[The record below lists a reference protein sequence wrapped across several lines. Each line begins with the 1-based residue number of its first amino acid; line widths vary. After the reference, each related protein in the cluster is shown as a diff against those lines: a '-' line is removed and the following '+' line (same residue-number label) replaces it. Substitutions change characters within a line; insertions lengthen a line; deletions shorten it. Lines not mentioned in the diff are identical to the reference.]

1 MATLQKIRN
10 RAGIAIAIFIG
21 MALAAFIL
29 GDLFKSSS
37 SIMRGQKMELAEI
50 DGKTVNYPEYQAKVD
65 ELTEIYKMN
74 SGKTSLD
81 QKTNEQI
88 KEQTWQSM
96 VRNLT
101 MKDIYENLGIAVTP
115 AEVFDLVQGK
125 NPHAII
131 QSIFRDPNTGTLNR
145 GALIQFL
152 KYQQANVGGKEH
164 NYWMF
169 IENQIIEERSFTKYN
184 NLLAKGIYATS
195 EEAKND
201 LKGRN
206 HKASIQVAA
215 KMFATVSDSTVKVS
229 ESELKAYYDKNKEK
243 VNQEN
248 NRPIEYISVPVIASK
263 ADEDKLIKW
272 SNDIKAEFS
281 TVTDPAAFVNIN
293 SDVPFDATFFK
304 KGELSPEI
312 GNFAFSGKIGDIYG
326 PYKDNKSWKLVKIQR
341 FEDLPD
347 SVQARHILIK
357 VNSAQEL
364 TKATAT
370 IDSIKNLIAVKGQK
384 FEDIARAKSQDN
396 GSAVA
401 GGSLGWVRRGAM
413 VKPFDEAI
421 FFGKLNDL
429 QVVKTQFGMHLVQ
442 VTGRG
447 KTVPNVQLAT
457 IDRLIEPSS
466 QTYQTTYSNASKFAS
481 TNQDIKKFNEA
492 IVAQGLNKKTA
503 NVREN
508 DKEIAG
514 LENSRLLIRAAYK
527 AKTGTVIS
535 STEGEGKPI
544 FELGNQFVIAVL
556 TAEQEKGIASLN
568 SVKTR
573 VEGEVRKEKKAQQ
586 LIEKMSGKSDLN
598 QLVSGMGATL
608 NDAKDISFDT
618 YSIPGI
624 GFEPAIAGAAT
635 ALEANQVSKPVAGNN
650 GVYVVK
656 VLSVTPGVDQDV
668 AADKQKLS
676 ASVSYRANMYAFE
689 ALRENAKIV
698 DKRSKF
704 Y

>member
-243 VNQEN
+243 FKQEGSHSPSWENQ
-248 NRPIEYISVPVIASK
+248 
-263 ADEDKLIKW
+263 
-272 SNDIKAEFS
+272 
-281 TVTDPAAFVNIN
+281 
-293 SDVPFDATFFK
+293 
-304 KGELSPEI
+304 
-312 GNFAFSGKIGDIYG
+312 
-326 PYKDNKSWKLVKIQR
+326 
-341 FEDLPD
+341 
-347 SVQARHILIK
+347 
-357 VNSAQEL
+357 
-364 TKATAT
+364 
-370 IDSIKNLIAVKGQK
+370 
-384 FEDIARAKSQDN
+384 
-396 GSAVA
+396 
-401 GGSLGWVRRGAM
+401 M
-413 VKPFDEAI
+413 
-421 FFGKLNDL
+421 
-429 QVVKTQFGMHLVQ
+429 
-442 VTGRG
+442 
-447 KTVPNVQLAT
+447 
-457 IDRLIEPSS
+457 
-466 QTYQTTYSNASKFAS
+466 
-481 TNQDIKKFNEA
+481 
-492 IVAQGLNKKTA
+492 
-503 NVREN
+503 
-508 DKEIAG
+508 
-514 LENSRLLIRAAYK
+514 
-527 AKTGTVIS
+527 
-535 STEGEGKPI
+535 
-544 FELGNQFVIAVL
+544 
-556 TAEQEKGIASLN
+556 
-568 SVKTR
+568 
-573 VEGEVRKEKKAQQ
+573 
-586 LIEKMSGKSDLN
+586 
-598 QLVSGMGATL
+598 
-608 NDAKDISFDT
+608 
-618 YSIPGI
+618 
-624 GFEPAIAGAAT
+624 
-635 ALEANQVSKPVAGNN
+635 
-650 GVYVVK
+650 
-656 VLSVTPGVDQDV
+656 
-668 AADKQKLS
+668 
-676 ASVSYRANMYAFE
+676 
-689 ALRENAKIV
+689 
-698 DKRSKF
+698 
-704 Y
+704 